1 VTPKERRRF
10 EDTEFGLHRC
20 FCGLRKHLGPS
31 QLSPVL
37 LYGSEMWVL
46 TKKEE
51 NRLLV
56 FEKKVLRTI
65 YGSKIEDGVHRSRY
79 NFELDKE
86 FNSPNVICV
95 VKSNRLRYAA
105 AHDKRCRRPVIQR
118 VLYTA
123 MPEGRRNQRRPKSRW
138 A

>member
-1 VTPKERRRF
+1 
-10 EDTEFGLHRC
+10 
-20 FCGLRKHLGPS
+20 
-31 QLSPVL
+31 
-37 LYGSEMWVL
+37 VL
-46 TKKEE
+46 TKREE

-56 FEKKVLRTI
+56 CERKVLHTI

-79 NFELDKE
+79 IFELDRE
-86 FNSPNVICV
+86 FNSPNIIGF

-118 VLYTA
+118 VLYTV